1 MPVFEFK
8 GLSQEGKETRGLRE
22 ADSPRALRMLL
33 RKEGIFLT
41 DLSHKG
47 NNTKSSSAAAGML
60 QREIKFGKI
69 FRSKISI
76 GQLASLT
83 RQLATLLAADVALVE
98 ALSALVE
105 QTTEENIKRILSDIK
120 QRVNEGASLAKG
132 LEAHKKDF
140 GELYINMVRAGE
152 HSGALDTVLLRL
164 AEFSEGQA
172 RLKQKIIGT
181 LIYPIIMVLMG
192 GVILTVLMTYV
203 VPKVAKLFADTQS
216 TLPITTR
223 VLLSTSD
230 IFQNYWFIL
239 FPLIAAIAF
248 AASKWAKSKS
258 GQPVWHRWQLKLP
271 VVGNLVRMISV
282 ARFSRTLATLLKS
295 GVPVLS
301 ALEIVQN
308 VISNSVISDV
318 IKDVRE
324 SIREGESI
332 SAPLKR
338 SGHFPPLVFHMVA
351 VGERSGK
358 LEEMLLSIAESYE
371 QQSEVR
377 IGALTS
383 ILEPIIILAMGSV
396 VFFVA
401 IAILQPMLTLN
412 TLVK

>member
-8 GLSQEGKETRGLRE
+8 GLTQEGKEARGLRE
-22 ADSPRALRMLL
+22 ADSPRALRVLL

-41 DLSHKG
+41 DVNSKG
-47 NNTKSSSAAAGML
+47 GNVKTPSAAAGLL
-60 QREIKFGKI
+60 QREIKLGKL
-69 FRSKISI
+69 FQSKISI
-76 GQLASLT
+76 AQLASVT

-98 ALSALVE
+98 ALSALVD
-105 QTTEENIKRILSDIK
+105 QATEENIKRILSDIK
-120 QRVNEGASLAKG
+120 QRVNEGASLAKA
-132 LEAHKKDF
+132 LEFHKKDF

-152 HSGALDTVLLRL
+152 HSGSLDAVLLRL

-172 RLKQKIIGT
+172 RLQQKIIGT
-181 LIYPIIMVLMG
+181 LLYPVIMMIVG
-192 GVILTVLMTYV
+192 IVVVIVLMTYV
-203 VPKVAKLFADTQS
+203 VPKVAMLFSDTQA
-216 TLPITTR
+216 TLPATTR
-223 VLLSTSD
+223 ILMFTSNL
-230 IFQNYWFIL
+230 FQNYWFII
-239 FPLIAAIAF
+239 FPTIALTAF
-248 AASKWAKSKS
+248 AAHRWTKSKS
-258 GQPVWHRWQLKLP
+258 GRPVWHQWQLKLP
-271 VVGNLVRMISV
+271 VAGSLVRLISV

-295 GVPVLS
+295 GVPVLT

-308 VISNSVISDV
+308 VISNSAIANV

-324 SIREGESI
+324 SVREGESI

-358 LEEMLLSIAESYE
+358 LEEMLLSIADSYE

-383 ILEPIIILAMGSV
+383 ILSPVVIIAIALV
-396 VFFVA
+396 VLFVA
-401 IAILQPMLTLN
+401 LAILQPMFTLN

>member
-8 GLSQEGKETRGLRE
+8 GLTQEGKEIRGLRD

-41 DLSHKG
+41 DVSSKG
-47 NNTKSSSAAAGML
+47 KDAPTPSSAAGL
-60 QREIKFGKI
+60 LKREVKFGKI
-69 FRSKISI
+69 FQSKISV
-76 GQLASLT
+76 GQLAAFT

-98 ALSALVE
+98 ALSALVD
-105 QTTEENIKRILSDIK
+105 QASEENVKHILADVK

-132 LEAHKKDF
+132 LETHKKDF
-140 GELYINMVRAGE
+140 GDLYINMIHAGE
-152 HSGALDTVLLRL
+152 HSGALDAVLLRL

-172 RLKQKIIGT
+172 RLKQKILGT
-181 LIYPIIMVLMG
+181 LTYPIIMIIMG

-203 VPKVAKLFADTQS
+203 IPKVANLFENMQA

-223 VLLSTSD
+223 ILMFASNT
-230 IFQNYWFIL
+230 FQNYWFII
-239 FPLIAAIAF
+239 FPLIALTAF
-248 AASKWAKSKS
+248 AAFKWSKSKS
-258 GQPVWHRWQLKLP
+258 GQPIWHRWQLKLP
-271 VVGNLVRMISV
+271 VFGELVRIVTV

-308 VISNSVISDV
+308 VISNSAISNV

-324 SIREGESI
+324 SVREGESI

-358 LEEMLLSIAESYE
+358 LEEMLLNIAESYE

-383 ILEPIIILAMGSV
+383 ILEPIIILAMGGA

-401 IAILQPMLTLN
+401 IAILQPMLSLN

>member
-8 GLSQEGKETRGLRE
+8 GLTQEGKETRGLRE
-22 ADSPRALRMLL
+22 ADSPRALRVLL

-41 DLSHKG
+41 DLSSKG
-47 NNTKSSSAAAGML
+47 NNAKNPSTAAGML
-60 QREIKFGKI
+60 QREIKLGKL

-98 ALSALVE
+98 ALSALVD

-132 LEAHKKDF
+132 LEAHKRDF

-172 RLKQKIIGT
+172 RLKQKLIGT
-181 LIYPIIMVLMG
+181 LIYPIIMALMG

-203 VPKVAKLFADTQS
+203 VPKVAKLFADTQA

-223 VLLSTSD
+223 ILMSTSD

-248 AASKWAKSKS
+248 AALKWTQSKS
-258 GQPVWHRWQLKLP
+258 GKPIWHRWQLKLP

-338 SGHFPPLVFHMVA
+338 SGHFPPLVFHMIA

-358 LEEMLLSIAESYE
+358 LEEMLLSIAENYE
-371 QQSEVR
+371 QQAEVR

-383 ILEPIIILAMGSV
+383 ILEPIIILAMGGV

-412 TLVK
+412 TLVQ

>member
-8 GLSQEGKETRGLRE
+8 GLTQEGKEARGLRE

-41 DLSHKG
+41 DV
-47 NNTKSSSAAAGML
+47 NTKGDGAQNPSAAAGML
-60 QREIKFGKI
+60 RREIKFKRL
-69 FRSKISI
+69 FQSKISI
-76 GQLASLT
+76 GQLASVT

-98 ALSALVE
+98 ALSALVD
-105 QTTEENIKRILSDIK
+105 QATEENIKRILSDIK
-120 QRVNEGASLAKG
+120 QRVNEGASLAKA

-152 HSGALDTVLLRL
+152 HSGTLDAVLLRL

-172 RLKQKIIGT
+172 RLQQKIVGT
-181 LIYPIIMVLMG
+181 LLYPVIMVIMG
-192 GVILTVLMTYV
+192 IVVVIVLMTYV
-203 VPKVAKLFADTQS
+203 VPQVATLFSDMQS
-216 TLPITTR
+216 ALPLTTR
-223 VLLSTSD
+223 ILMFISNL
-230 IFQNYWFIL
+230 FQNYWFII
-239 FPLIAAIAF
+239 FPTVALSAF
-248 AASKWAKSKS
+248 AAFKWTKSKS
-258 GQPVWHRWQLKLP
+258 GQPVWHRWQLKMP
-271 VVGNLVRMISV
+271 VAGNLVRLISV

-295 GVPVLS
+295 GVPVLT

-308 VISNSVISDV
+308 VISNSAIANV

-324 SIREGESI
+324 SVREGESI

-351 VGERSGK
+351 IGERSGK
-358 LEEMLLSIAESYE
+358 LEEMLLSIADNYE

-383 ILEPIIILAMGSV
+383 ILSPIVIIAIALV
-396 VFFVA
+396 VLFVA
-401 IAILQPMLTLN
+401 LAILQPMFALN

>member
-8 GLSQEGKETRGLRE
+8 GLTQEGKETRGLRE
-22 ADSPRALRMLL
+22 ADSPRALRVLL

-41 DLSHKG
+41 DLSSKES
-47 NNTKSSSAAAGML
+47 NAQKPTAAAGML
-60 QREIKFGKI
+60 QREIKFGKL
-69 FRSKISI
+69 FRTKISI
-76 GQLASLT
+76 GQLASIT

-98 ALSALVE
+98 ALSALVD
-105 QTTEENIKRILSDIK
+105 QTTEENIKHILSDIK
-120 QRVNEGASLAKG
+120 QRVNEGASLAKA
-132 LEAHKKDF
+132 LENHKKDF

-172 RLKQKIIGT
+172 RLKQKLIGT

-203 VPKVAKLFADTQS
+203 VPKVAKLFSDTQS

-223 VLLSTSD
+223 ILMTTSN
-230 IFQNYWFIL
+230 IFQNYWFII
-239 FPLIAAIAF
+239 FPLIALVVF
-248 AASKWAKSKS
+248 ATLKWTKSKS
-258 GQPVWHRWQLKLP
+258 GMPVWHRWQLKFP
-271 VVGNLVRMISV
+271 VIGNLIRMISV
-282 ARFSRTLATLLKS
+282 ARFARTLATLLKS

-308 VISNSVISDV
+308 VISNSVIALV

-332 SAPLKR
+332 AAPLKR
-338 SGHFPPLVFHMVA
+338 SGQFPPLVFHMVA

-358 LEEMLLSIAESYE
+358 LEEMLLSIADSYE

>member
-8 GLSQEGKETRGLRE
+8 GLTQEGKEARGLRE
-22 ADSPRALRMLL
+22 ADSPRALRVLL

-41 DLSHKG
+41 DV
-47 NNTKSSSAAAGML
+47 NTKGGNAKNPSAAAGLL
-60 QREIKFGKI
+60 QREIKFGKW
-69 FRSKISI
+69 FQSKISI
-76 GQLASLT
+76 AQLASFT

-98 ALSALVE
+98 ALTALVD
-105 QTTEENIKRILSDIK
+105 QATEENIKRISSDIK
-120 QRVNEGASLAKG
+120 QRVNEGASLAKA
-132 LEAHKKDF
+132 LEPHKKDF
-140 GELYINMVRAGE
+140 GELYINMVHAGE
-152 HSGALDTVLLRL
+152 QSGALDTVLLRL

-181 LIYPIIMVLMG
+181 LLYPIIMVIMG
-192 GVILTVLMTYV
+192 SVILTVLMTYV
-203 VPKVAKLFADTQS
+203 VPKVAKLFTDTQA

-223 VLLSTSD
+223 ILMSTSAM
-230 IFQNYWFIL
+230 FQNYWFII

-248 AASKWAKSKS
+248 AAFKWTRSKS
-258 GQPVWHRWQLKLP
+258 GRPIWHRWQLKLP
-271 VVGNLVRMISV
+271 VVGNLIRMISV

-295 GVPVLS
+295 GVPVLA

-308 VISNSVISDV
+308 VISNSVIANV

-324 SIREGESI
+324 SVREGESI
-332 SAPLKR
+332 SVPLKR
-338 SGHFPPLVFHMVA
+338 SGQFPPLVFHMVA

-358 LEEMLLSIAESYE
+358 LEEMLMSIADNYE

-383 ILEPIIILAMGSV
+383 ILEPIIILAMGGV